1 VTPTADAEERYL
13 AALRTS
19 GGRVTSPRRAVVT
32 AFLASGGHVTAEDLA
47 ATVQAEHPEVALS
60 TVYRTMDALQRA
72 GLVEHLHLG
81 HGPAVYHL
89 AEHHH
94 RHLVCQACGQ
104 EIDVSEAEFEELVDL
119 VRDRFGFTLDASHFA
134 LPGRCRACTEG

>member
-1 VTPTADAEERYL
+1 VTPTADAEERYM
-13 AALRTS
+13 AALRGS
-19 GGRVTSPRRAVVT
+19 GGRVTAPRRAVVM

-47 ATVQAEHPEVALS
+47 AAVQAEQPDVALS

-72 GLVEHLHLG
+72 GLVEQLHVG

-94 RHLVCQACGQ
+94 RHLVCQACGRV
-104 EIDVSEAEFEELVDL
+104 IDVSEGDFDELVDL
-119 VRDRFGFTLDASHFA
+119 VATRFGFILDARHFA
-134 LPGRCRACTEG
+134 LPGWCRSCAEA